1 MNNYF
6 QGSEIHP
13 RHVSVGAVLV
23 NDGSTGS
30 PQESGKICVHH
41 FDSKNGSEF
50 AGYWKDQ
57 GLDDFYI
64 LMRETVEMGETLE
77 RAVHRGLLEEFGAE
91 AEIVDYLG
99 SIQIHFKHKGSE
111 VEIEKTTL
119 YFLCKLKNQDLNK
132 RSKGDVECE
141 SVLEWHDP
149 KFLITKMKAQGAKF
163 NRQDLDESVIFE
175 KLNI

>member
-1 MNNYF
+1 MKNYF
-6 QGSEIHP
+6 QGNNDHP

-30 PQESGKICVHH
+30 PQEKGKICAHH
-41 FDSKNGSEF
+41 FNSKSGSEF

-77 RAVHRGLLEEFGAE
+77 EATHRGLLEEFGAE
-91 AEIVDYLG
+91 AEIIDYLG
-99 SIQIHFKHKGSE
+99 SIQICFKHRGSE

-119 YFLCKLKNQDLNK
+119 YFLCKLKNQDLSK
-132 RSKGDVECE
+132 RSRGDVEYE
-141 SVLEWHDP
+141 SVLEWHSP
-149 KFLITKMKAQGAKF
+149 EFLIEKMKSQGAKF
-163 NRQDLDESVIFE
+163 NRQDLDESSILE
-175 KLNI
+175 KLK

>member
-1 MNNYF
+1 MKNYF
-6 QGSEIHP
+6 QGNNEHP

-23 NDGSTGS
+23 NGND
-30 PQESGKICVHH
+30 EVCAHH

-77 RAVHRGLLEEFGAE
+77 QTVHRGLLEEFGAE

-99 SIQIHFKHKGSE
+99 SIQSRFKHKGSE

-119 YFLCKLKNQDLNK
+119 YFLCKLKSQDLGK
-132 RSKGDVECE
+132 RSKNDVECE
-141 SVLEWHDP
+141 SVLEWHSP
-149 KFLITKMKAQGAKF
+149 EFLIEKMKFQGTKF
-163 NRQDLDESVIFE
+163 NRQDLDESSVLE
-175 KLNI
+175 KLK